1 MRLVCSLL
9 GVPASK
15 KRPIRMQLVELCKAE
30 RTYSKAGVF
39 ARPAF
44 AVIEESERL
53 A

>member
-1 MRLVCSLL
+1 MPLVCLLL

-15 KRPIRMQLVELCKAE
+15 KCPIRKRFVELCKAE
-30 RTYSKAGVF
+30 RTYSTAGVF
-39 ARPAF
+39 ACPAF